1 LTEDRVLGILRPI
14 LSQGNLIYL
23 LNPFVNMPTRHHIS
37 RKSANARFAVK
48 RKEAEFTRRKN
59 KAKRL
64 AKLEKKAAAK

>member
-1 LTEDRVLGILRPI
+1 
-14 LSQGNLIYL
+14 
-23 LNPFVNMPTRHHIS
+23 MPTRHHIS

-48 RKEAEFTRRKN
+48 RKEAEFTRRKS